1 MHQTN
6 FLSSV
11 EEKNY
16 DVTEVHISLKK
27 LFNYFQKM
35 CSWNGKKYK

>member
-16 DVTEVHISLKK
+16 DVTEVQKKKKK

-35 CSWNGKKYK
+35 CSWNGNKYK